1 MRADEAD
8 RLRAI
13 RLASLRADPQA
24 FGATYESDAARP
36 PSWWEQGAQRS
47 DDGREQRMFV
57 VVDDEDRW
65 LGLALVRADDETPGD
80 AVLNAM
86 WVAPEARGQ
95 GASRALCEAC
105 AEWASEHGFAH
116 LNAAIVVGNERR
128 PAGVRDGGLRRVA
141 PHDVDRPR
149 PHAGGADPQATAAR
163 GTVSCATIACTRM
176 FSAATVIPTTPA
188 MSRTLVPASRIAK
201 IGRSRG
207 SSRAAARA

>member
-1 MRADEAD
+1 MRVRHVRADEAD

-65 LGLALVRADDETPGD
+65 LGLALVRPDDETPGD

-116 LNAAIVVGNERR
+116 LNAAIVVGNDGARR
-128 PAGVRDGGLRRVA
+128 AYETAGFVASHRTTWTGHGRTLEELILRRA
-141 PHDVDRPR
+141 
-149 PHAGGADPQATAAR
+149 
-163 GTVSCATIACTRM
+163 
-176 FSAATVIPTTPA
+176 
-188 MSRTLVPASRIAK
+188 L
-201 IGRSRG
+201 
-207 SSRAAARA
+207 RAAP

>member
-47 DDGREQRMFV
+47 DEGREQRTFV

-80 AVLNAM
+80 AVLNAI

-95 GASRALCEAC
+95 GASQALCDAC
-105 AEWASEHGFAH
+105 ATWAGEHGFAH
-116 LNAAIVVGNERR
+116 LNAAIVIGNDAARR
-128 PAGVRDGGLRRVA
+128 AYEAAGFIASHQTTWTGHGRTLAELILRR
-141 PHDVDRPR
+141 R
-149 PHAGGADPQATAAR
+149 
-163 GTVSCATIACTRM
+163 
-176 FSAATVIPTTPA
+176 
-188 MSRTLVPASRIAK
+188 L
-201 IGRSRG
+201 
-207 SSRAAARA
+207 RAAP